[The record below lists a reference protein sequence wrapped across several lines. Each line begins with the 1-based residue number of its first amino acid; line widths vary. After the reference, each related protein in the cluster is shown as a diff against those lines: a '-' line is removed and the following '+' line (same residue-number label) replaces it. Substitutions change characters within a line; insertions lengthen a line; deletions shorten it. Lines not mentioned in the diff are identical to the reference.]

1 MKEFF
6 QTTIRDINHR
16 WHAQSGYRE
25 VLKLAFPLILSTG
38 SITIQQFV
46 DRMFLTWYSPEAI
59 AAAAPGGIVSFTLQ
73 CLFIGTAAYVN
84 TLVAQYFGAKQYD
97 KIAQAVWQGIYFSFV
112 AGIFFLSYI
121 PLAKPIFNFAGH
133 SPEVRAL
140 EIQYFKILCVGA
152 LPVFIIA
159 AVSGFFGGR
168 GETKIIMWVNILAT
182 AVNIV
187 LDYLLIFGHLGLPR
201 LGIKG
206 AAIATVLAAY
216 TSATVILLTMFKSRY
231 RMKYATLKNN
241 KFNFL
246 LFRRLMH
253 FGLPNGI
260 HFMLELFGFTL
271 FILLVG
277 RFGTLELAATNI
289 AFNIN
294 HIAFMPMIGV
304 GMAVEIIVG
313 QRLGENQP
321 KLARY
326 GTYSALHMTFLYIG
340 TIAMTYVLFPKIY
353 LLPFAAQAD
362 KSQFILIQRMTI
374 ILLYFVAFYSIFDT
388 MNIIFAC
395 ALKGAGDTRWVM
407 IASVLLSWITM
418 IIPIYLASVVYNWG
432 LYVTWSFVTLYIVM
446 LGIVFFLRFLGGKWE
461 SMRVIEEVPMG
472 IKHNLPENLVL
483 VQFKCN
489 LKS

>member
-6 QTTIRDINHR
+6 QTTIRNITHR
-16 WHAQSGYRE
+16 WDAESGYRE

-38 SITIQQFV
+38 SITIQQFI

-73 CLFIGTAAYVN
+73 CLFIGTTAYVN
-84 TLVAQYFGAKQYD
+84 TFVAQYFGAKQYD
-97 KIAQAVWQGIYFSFV
+97 KIAQAVWQGIYFAIA

-133 SPEVRAL
+133 SPEVRIL
-140 EIQYFKILCVGA
+140 EIQYFKILCFGA

-168 GETKIIMWVNILAT
+168 GETKIIMWVNIFAT
-182 AVNIV
+182 AVNIM
-187 LDYLLIFGHLGLPR
+187 LDYLLIFGHFGLPQ
-201 LGIKG
+201 LGIRG
-206 AAIATVLAAY
+206 AAIATVIAGYTAAITIFLY
-216 TSATVILLTMFKSRY
+216 MMKAKYRRKYSTLRNHKFDFELFK
-231 RMKYATLKNN
+231 
-241 KFNFL
+241 
-246 LFRRLMH
+246 RLMR

-260 HFMLELFGFTL
+260 HFMLDLTGFTL
-271 FILLVG
+271 FVLLVG

-289 AFNIN
+289 TFNIN

-326 GTYSALHMTFLYIG
+326 GTYSALHITFLYIG

-362 KSQFILIQRMTI
+362 PGQFILIQRMTI

-407 IASVLLSWITM
+407 ITSVILSWITL
-418 IIPIYLASVVYNWG
+418 IIPTYLASVVYNWG
-432 LYVTWSFVTLYIVM
+432 LYITWSFVTLYIVM

-461 SMRVIEEVPMG
+461 SMRVIEEMPLVVS
-472 IKHNLPENLVL
+472 HNFPENPAI
-483 VQFKCN
+483 
-489 LKS
+489 